1 VIVVTEQAR
10 NQLKEILAKYNK
22 EDEQLYVRIDVDC
35 G

>member
-1 VIVVTEQAR
+1 VIEVTDQALK
-10 NQLKEILAKYNK
+10 QLKDILAKYK